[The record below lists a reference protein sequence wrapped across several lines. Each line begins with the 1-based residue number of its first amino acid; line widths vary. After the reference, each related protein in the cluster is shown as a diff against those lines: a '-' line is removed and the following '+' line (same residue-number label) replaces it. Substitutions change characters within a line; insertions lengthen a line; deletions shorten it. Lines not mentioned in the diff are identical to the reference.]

1 MISHQL
7 ALILAMILASGSLH
21 AGGIFWS
28 DRGAGQLKR
37 MQFDGTDLSTL
48 TLSGEVTSAGSN
60 VRGITLDLVNDQIF
74 WADNGAKLI
83 QRANFDGSSSVILH
97 TISGGGSFPADVHLD
112 PDAGL
117 LYWCD
122 RTRKHIEHSTF
133 DGTSVMSAVSD
144 AAPSGPYFMELDRV
158 GGKIY
163 WGDFSGGTI
172 YRSNLDGSGR
182 ETLLTGNNSTRG
194 VRVDSQGG
202 MLYWVNRNDKKVHRV
217 PLSALGGPTP
227 IPLTHPAVETLY
239 DNLDTPHG
247 LTIDIPARKIYW
259 ADTGTNAGE
268 GQGGRAVNRGDID
281 GSSPMEVLA
290 SGSQP
295 WDVELD
301 RRCLTYHEWR
311 RRCFRVDATP
321 EQTAPDANPEAD
333 PFNNALEYLFNL
345 APLHPD
351 GSGTLQTLLVVD
363 SQTGLIH
370 PAIRYPR
377 RAGTS
382 DLTSWVEVST
392 NLTEWEGSLGAPATV
407 ELQVRP
413 LGDGM
418 EEVTA
423 RTLDPLSELPV
434 VFMRV
439 GVALLPTPPP

>member
-1 MISHQL
+1 MISHHL
-7 ALILAMILASGSLH
+7 ILILAMILASYSLH

-28 DRGAGQLKR
+28 DRGTNQLKR
-37 MQFDGTDLSTL
+37 MQFDGTSLSTL
-48 TLSGEVTSAGSN
+48 ALSGEVTSAGSN
-60 VRGITLDLVNDQIF
+60 VRGITLDLVNERIF
-74 WADNGAKLI
+74 WADNGADRI

-97 TISGGGSFPADVHLD
+97 TISGSSFPADVHLD
-112 PDAGL
+112 PDARL

-122 RTRKHIEHSTF
+122 RTRRDIERSAF

-144 AAPSGPYFMELDRV
+144 AAPSGPYFMDLDRV

-163 WGDFSGGTI
+163 WGDFGDGAI

-182 ETLLTGNNSTRG
+182 ETLLTGTNSTRG

-217 PLSALGGPTP
+217 PLTALGGPTP

-247 LTIDIPARKIYW
+247 LTIDIPARKIYF
-259 ADTGTNAGE
+259 ADTGSNAGE
-268 GQGGRAVNRGDID
+268 GQGGSAVSRGDID
-281 GSSPMEVLA
+281 GSTPMEVLA

-301 RRCLTYHEWR
+301 RRCLTYDEWR

-321 EQTAPDANPEAD
+321 EQTTPEANPEAD

-363 SQTGLIH
+363 SPTGLIH

-382 DLTSWVEVST
+382 DLTSWVEVSP
-392 NLTEWEGSLGAPATV
+392 NLIEWEGSLSAPATM

-423 RTLDPLSELPV
+423 RALEPLSELPV

-439 GVALLPTPPP
+439 VVELLPTVPP